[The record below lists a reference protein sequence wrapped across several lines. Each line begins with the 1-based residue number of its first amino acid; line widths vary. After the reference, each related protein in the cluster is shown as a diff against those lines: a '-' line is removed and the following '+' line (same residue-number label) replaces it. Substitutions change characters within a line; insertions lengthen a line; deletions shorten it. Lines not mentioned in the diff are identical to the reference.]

1 MPEPVIVVEDI
12 RKEFRTYKRLK
23 GRFAAVRTLF
33 TRQQEIKKAVDGI
46 SFTVDRG
53 EIVGYVGPNGAG
65 KSTTVKILSGILVP
79 TSGAV
84 TVSGI
89 VPYEDRRRN
98 AMHIGVVF
106 GQRTQLWW
114 DIPLRESYELLKA
127 MYRVPDD
134 VYKQNIEEFTEVLG
148 IGDLMDTAVRQLS
161 LGQRMRGDLA
171 ASLLHNPD
179 ILYLDE
185 PTIGLDIVAKQKIR
199 EFVEMINSRRGV
211 TIILTTHDL
220 TDIERLSHRMMIID
234 KGKLIYEGSAA
245 ALKAQVA
252 GDRVLVVDLADGEA
266 QAEVSLPVGEVERC
280 DGGRLRIKFD
290 RNKATASEMISM
302 VSERYAIHDL
312 TVEEPEIESV
322 IRRIYEEGLDETAL
336 EQPSA
341 VPSLPEP

>member
-1 MPEPVIVVEDI
+1 MIEPVIVVEEI

-23 GRFAAVRTLF
+23 GRFAAIRTLF

-46 SFTVDRG
+46 SFTVNRG

-79 TSGAV
+79 TSGVV

-134 VYKQNIEEFTEVLG
+134 VYKENLEEFTEVLG

-185 PTIGLDIVAKQKIR
+185 PTIGLDIVAKQRIR
-199 EFVEMINSRRGV
+199 EFVQLINQRRGV

-220 TDIERLSHRMMIID
+220 SDIERLSHRMMIID
-234 KGKLIYEGSAA
+234 KGKLIYQGSVA
-245 ALKAQVA
+245 ALKAKVPS
-252 GDRVLVVDLADGEA
+252 DRVLVVDLADG
-266 QAEVSLPVGEVERC
+266 QAEEDVSLPVGEVEKC
-280 DGGRLRIKFD
+280 DGGRVRIRFD
-290 RNKATASEMISM
+290 RKEATASDMIAM
-302 VSERYAIHDL
+302 VTDRYPIHDL

-336 EQPSA
+336 EGPPA
-341 VPSLPEP
+341 AASLPDS